1 MVECLCAKKS
11 YRTALRRRYDRF
23 HFGYSL
29 AASLT
34 AYCSNYRNLVTNMKT
49 LGKLVVAGIWF
60 AAPFCPGILAQAPPG
75 QPQLAA
81 STAPLLSPDQLQ
93 NLVGR
98 IALYP
103 DDLLGLMLP
112 AATTPLDMVKGQRFL
127 EKYKQDKTLKPDP
140 SLPQPV
146 LSLLAYPEVV
156 NLMCDDL
163 DWTESLGHAVMA
175 QQPDVLQAIQVFRRK
190 AQDAGNL
197 KTDDKQVVVE
207 DQDAVKIVPAKQE
220 VVYVP
225 QYQPSSAVVQQAVPA
240 VSYSA
245 TAYPNYY
252 VPGAAAAAATTGYVA
267 GVATAY
273 GLNWGAGAVYSAP
286 YASQTA
292 YNQQQ
297 RQNYA
302 SQSQQSWQNYS
313 SSAQTQRQNSASQNQ
328 SARQQTATTNQAQR
342 QQSAGGAQSQAAGN
356 QAQRQQSFSGAQ
368 SQAGA
373 NQSQRQ
379 AAAGAQQGQRQAPEG
394 AQHWQGGGGAGRQG
408 GQNAGARSAS
418 AGQFGG
424 RASGGREGGA
434 LGGMSSGSRS
444 QSFSKRGGQS
454 MSGMSHGGG
463 GRHR

>member
-1 MVECLCAKKS
+1 M
-11 YRTALRRRYDRF
+11 
-23 HFGYSL
+23 
-29 AASLT
+29 
-34 AYCSNYRNLVTNMKT
+34 LV
-49 LGKLVVAGIWF
+49 KLVVV
-60 AAPFCPGILAQAPPG
+60 AACLAVPFRRDSMLAQAPPG

-81 STAPLLSPDQLQ
+81 PTAPLLSPDQLQ

-103 DDLLGLMLP
+103 DDLLGLVLP
-112 AATTPLDMVKGQRFL
+112 SATTPLDIVKGQRFL

-140 SLPQPV
+140 SLPQPI

-163 DWTESLGHAVMA
+163 DWTEALGQAVIA
-175 QQPDVLQAIQVFRRK
+175 QQPDVLQAIQIFRRK

-207 DQDAVKIVPAKQE
+207 QQDAVKIVPAKQE

-225 QYQPSSAVVQQAVPA
+225 QYQPSAAVVQQAVPA
-240 VSYSA
+240 VSYSS

-252 VPGAAAAAATTGYVA
+252 APGAAAAAATTGYVA
-267 GVATAY
+267 GAATAY

-313 SSAQTQRQNSASQNQ
+313 SSAQTQRQNAASQNQ
-328 SARQQTATTNQAQR
+328 SARQQTSTTNQAQR
-342 QQSAGGAQSQAAGN
+342 QQSA
-356 QAQRQQSFSGAQ
+356 SGLQ

-373 NQSQRQ
+373 NQTQRQ
-379 AAAGAQQGQRQAPEG
+379 QSAQQTTSGNQTQRQNAAAGPSLRRNKGRRNASSPLVAPNLRWG
-394 AQHWQGGGGAGRQG
+394 PTKRNARARPARNKDSVRHPRARNIGRAAAVQVAKVDKVRVLDLLRPDSL
-408 GQNAGARSAS
+408 AGAKLAED
-418 AGQFGG
+418 G
-424 RASGGREGGA
+424 EGGA

-444 QSFSKRGGQS
+444 QSFSQRGGTEHVEHESQ
-454 MSGMSHGGG
+454 
-463 GRHR
+463 RRRRAT